1 MTITS
6 SPIDAK
12 TMSHSLQLMNNN
24 QDAARAC
31 LDVVPDPTETPL
43 HHVAYLHAADTL
55 IPSLHRHYTHGAH
68 DEEGERVPEWEMQYR
83 SAARVDD
90 GQLTG
95 AVNLFFL
102 TSLRTIAAWANQY
115 PEEAED
121 AEFDAKGRLAGCET
135 EQLFISRS
143 RAENIRAV
151 RKVFNKRMDPPK
163 GPTRRKPA
171 LHRFPPPRTGRR
183 TGRPE
188 PRPGPE
194 AASRPPGPSLFSPR
208 CTTGTSHPT
217 CTFTFYSRP
226 FKLPLFSISPKR
238 YHLLISSFDHMMPAQ
253 LRCWR
258 PITLF
263 PTNPSF
269 RSRR

>member
-12 TMSHSLQLMNNN
+12 TMRHILQLMNSN

-31 LDVVPDPTETPL
+31 LDVVPDPTKTPL
-43 HHVAYLHAADTL
+43 LHVAYLHAADTL
-55 IPSLHRHYTHGAH
+55 IPSRHRHYTHGAH

-83 SAARVDD
+83 STARVDD

-121 AEFDAKGRLAGCET
+121 AEFDVRGRLAGCES

-143 RAENIRAV
+143 RAQNVRAV
-151 RKVFNKRMDPPK
+151 QRVFDKRMK
-163 GPTRRKPA
+163 HPA
-171 LHRFPPPRTGRR
+171 SIPAENL
-183 TGRPE
+183 
-188 PRPGPE
+188 
-194 AASRPPGPSLFSPR
+194 
-208 CTTGTSHPT
+208 
-217 CTFTFYSRP
+217 P
-226 FKLPLFSISPKR
+226 FAVS
-238 YHLLISSFDHMMPAQ
+238 HLLELLIEQVDLNLDPVQQ
-253 LRCWR
+253 LPEDRQLDFYFPELHYR
-258 PITLF
+258 DITSYMYFYVLLYAI
-263 PTNPSF
+263 
-269 RSRR
+269 

>member
-12 TMSHSLQLMNNN
+12 TMRHILQLMNSN

-31 LDVVPDPTETPL
+31 LDVVPDPTKTPL
-43 HHVAYLHAADTL
+43 LHVAYLHAADTL

-83 SAARVDD
+83 STARVDD

-121 AEFDAKGRLAGCET
+121 AEFDVRGRLAGCES

-143 RAENIRAV
+143 RAQNVRAV
-151 RKVFNKRMDPPK
+151 QRVFDKRMK
-163 GPTRRKPA
+163 HPA
-171 LHRFPPPRTGRR
+171 SIPAENL
-183 TGRPE
+183 
-188 PRPGPE
+188 
-194 AASRPPGPSLFSPR
+194 
-208 CTTGTSHPT
+208 
-217 CTFTFYSRP
+217 P
-226 FKLPLFSISPKR
+226 FAVS
-238 YHLLISSFDHMMPAQ
+238 HLLELLIEQVDLNLDPVQQPPEDRQ
-253 LRCWR
+253 LDFYFPELHYRD
-258 PITLF
+258 ITSYMYFYVLLYAI
-263 PTNPSF
+263 
-269 RSRR
+269 

>member
-12 TMSHSLQLMNNN
+12 TMSHILQLMNSN

-43 HHVAYLHAADTL
+43 LHVAYLHAADTL

-68 DEEGERVPEWEMQYR
+68 DEEGKRVPEWEMQYR

-121 AEFDAKGRLAGCET
+121 AEFDAKGRLTGCET

-151 RKVFNKRMDPPK
+151 RKVFNERMDHP
-163 GPTRRKPA
+163 RALPA
-171 LHRFPPPRTGRR
+171 ENL
-183 TGRPE
+183 
-188 PRPGPE
+188 
-194 AASRPPGPSLFSPR
+194 
-208 CTTGTSHPT
+208 
-217 CTFTFYSRP
+217 P
-226 FKLPLFSISPKR
+226 FIVS
-238 YHLLISSFDHMMPAQ
+238 HLLELVVEQADLNLDLVQKPPAGLQ
-253 LRCWR
+253 DLLYFSEMHYRD
-258 PITLF
+258 IASYMYFYVLLQAI
-263 PTNPSF
+263 
-269 RSRR
+269 

>member
-12 TMSHSLQLMNNN
+12 TMSHILQLMNSN

-43 HHVAYLHAADTL
+43 LHVAYLHAADTL

-83 SAARVDD
+83 STARVDD

-102 TSLRTIAAWANQY
+102 TNLRTIAAWANQY

-121 AEFDAKGRLAGCET
+121 AEFDVRGRLAGCES

-143 RAENIRAV
+143 RAQNVRAV
-151 RKVFNKRMDPPK
+151 QRVFDKRMK
-163 GPTRRKPA
+163 HPA
-171 LHRFPPPRTGRR
+171 SIPAQNL
-183 TGRPE
+183 
-188 PRPGPE
+188 
-194 AASRPPGPSLFSPR
+194 
-208 CTTGTSHPT
+208 
-217 CTFTFYSRP
+217 P
-226 FKLPLFSISPKR
+226 FAVS
-238 YHLLISSFDHMMPAQ
+238 HLLELLIEQVDLNLDPVQQPPEDRQ
-253 LRCWR
+253 LDFYFPELHYRD
-258 PITLF
+258 ITSYMYFYVLLYAI
-263 PTNPSF
+263 
-269 RSRR
+269 